1 VGNSTSQSYER
12 GAMFEK
18 RRALMQ
24 DWANFVN
31 APPSNFARVTSI
43 KAAGKS
49 AAPGANTPGQD
60 LLGPS

>member
-1 VGNSTSQSYER
+1 
-12 GAMFEK
+12 MFEK